1 MFRILAFWGKTRI
14 LYILFLS
21 ILRSEK
27 QIYLLQSIYN
37 KQSAPEEI
45 PMERRLGTAI
55 ILIEDR
61 NSVTSLNHI
70 ISKHAAVIIGRQGI
84 PLRDKGL
91 NIISL
96 VLDGTTAE
104 IGALTGQIGRLS
116 GVQVKSALLKA
127 TSNPNITISEPF
139 SVWFPSCKQL

>member
-1 MFRILAFWGKTRI
+1 M
-14 LYILFLS
+14 
-21 ILRSEK
+21 EK
-27 QIYLLQSIYN
+27 
-37 KQSAPEEI
+37 
-45 PMERRLGTAI
+45 RLGTAI

-139 SVWFPSCKQL
+139 SV